1 MSRYL
6 DKEGIRFRIGSLIYT
21 NETAISN
28 MGSATDCKS
37 ALNGLCDHPEICYGL
52 KSERLYPNALPA
64 RRRQEIVW
72 KTTPAS
78 SFIKALRE
86 MWDRNNVKRWRV
98 NEVNDFSNQEDVDK
112 LNEIA
117 NNIPQTVFTYTSN
130 WKLNLTNL
138 AFKVRLSHD
147 FDVPGISG
155 RAIVI
160 PKGTPAPRGYVL
172 CAKTSKTEVKRC
184 DDGKCGIC
192 YSSSKASIAFWKH

>member
-1 MSRYL
+1 
-6 DKEGIRFRIGSLIYT
+6 
-21 NETAISN
+21 
-28 MGSATDCKS
+28 
-37 ALNGLCDHPEICYGL
+37 
-52 KSERLYPNALPA
+52 
-64 RRRQEIVW
+64 
-72 KTTPAS
+72 
-78 SFIKALRE
+78 

-117 NNIPQTVFTYTSN
+117 GNIPQTAFTYTSN

-172 CAKTSKTEVKRC
+172 CPKTSKTEVKRC

-192 YSSSKASIAFWKH
+192 YASNKLNIAFWKH

>member
-21 NETAISN
+21 NETAITN
-28 MGSATDCKS
+28 MGAAYDCPS
-37 ALNGLCDHPEICYGL
+37 DAQGMCECSDFCYG
-52 KSERLYPNALPA
+52 KKAEKLYRNALPF
-64 RRRQEIVW
+64 RRRQEIIW

-86 MWDRNNVKRWRV
+86 LWDKNNVKRWRV
-98 NEVNDFSNQEDVDK
+98 NEVNDFSSQEDVDK

-117 NNIPQTVFTYTSN
+117 DNIPQTVFTYTAN
-130 WKLNLTNL
+130 WKLNLTHL
-138 AFKVRLSHD
+138 AFRVRLSHD
-147 FDVPGISG
+147 FNVPGISG

-160 PKGTPAPRGYVL
+160 PKGTPAPAGYIL
-172 CAKTSKTEVKRC
+172 CPKTSRPDVKRC